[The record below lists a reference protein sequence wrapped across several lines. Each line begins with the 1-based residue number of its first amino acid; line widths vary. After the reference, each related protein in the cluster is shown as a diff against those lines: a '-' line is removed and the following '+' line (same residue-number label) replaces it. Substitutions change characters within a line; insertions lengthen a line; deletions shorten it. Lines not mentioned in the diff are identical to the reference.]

1 MSSLRESKR
10 MFGWRP
16 GDILLVKE
24 RSGSSFFPNI
34 TTQQL
39 RTEEELME
47 MLQVARNHEDAPF
60 WNGVEKALLWSVLKS
75 VNDGGLKRKK
85 TNRERGK
92 ITKRMLRKY

>member
-1 MSSLRESKR
+1 MLPLRESKR

-39 RTEEELME
+39 RSEGEINE
-47 MLQVARNHEDAPF
+47 MLQFARNHNDSPF
-60 WNGVEKALLWSVLKS
+60 WRGVEKALLW
-75 VNDGGLKRKK
+75 
-85 TNRERGK
+85 
-92 ITKRMLRKY
+92 MLRLIDGIE